1 MSYNVHLKP
10 WNTPKP
16 NAVAGQGHI
25 ETPSQ
30 VENIVWQ
37 TRAAPPTEYEAWL
50 ADALEVAFD
59 AGIEDLDGIVAKLNE
74 LGVRTQDGQ
83 AWTVDAFTA
92 EMARL
97 GY

>member
-1 MSYNVHLKP
+1 MTHNVHLKP
-10 WNTPKP
+10 WNKPKP
-16 NAVAGQGHI
+16 NEVAGKGNI
-25 ETPSQ
+25 EVPGQ

-37 TRAAPPTEYEAWL
+37 TRAAPPTEYETRL
-50 ADALEVAFD
+50 GDALEVAFD
-59 AGIEDLDGIVAKLNE
+59 EGIEDLDGLVAKLNE
-74 LGVRTQDGQ
+74 IGVQTQDGQ

>member
-1 MSYNVHLKP
+1 MSYNIHLKP
-10 WNTPKP
+10 WNRPTP
-16 NAVAGQGHI
+16 NAVAGQGRI
-25 ETPSQ
+25 EIPSQ

-37 TRAAPPTEYEAWL
+37 TRPAPPTDYETRL
-50 ADALEVAFD
+50 ADALELAFD
-59 AGIEDLDGIVAKLNE
+59 DGIEDLDGLVARLND

>member
-10 WNTPKP
+10 WNRPKP
-16 NAVAGQGHI
+16 NAVAGQGRI
-25 ETPSQ
+25 ENPSQ

-37 TRAAPPTEYEAWL
+37 TRPAPPTDYETRL
-50 ADALEVAFD
+50 ADALVDAFD
-59 AGIEDLDGIVAKLNE
+59 AGIEDLEGIVTRLNE
-74 LGVRTQDGQ
+74 QGVRTQDGR